1 MSERRL
7 GDLPVGQTATIE
19 SLSGDP
25 AVVQRLLEMGLTPG
39 TDVTVV
45 RLAPLG
51 DPMEVLVR
59 GYNLSI
65 RRADAASLL
74 LRSSP

>member
-1 MSERRL
+1 MSPPQRL
-7 GDLPVGQTATIE
+7 SEWPVGGHATIIG
-19 SLSGDP
+19 LDGAP
-25 AVVQRLLEMGLTPG
+25 GVMQRLLEMGLTPG
-39 TDVTVV
+39 TDVAVV

-65 RRADAASLL
+65 RKGN
-74 LRSSP
+74 